1 MTINEMNKTALNKVF
16 ETYLDASRA
25 LRKGQLA
32 DSERYHRLAFT
43 MAEAYQAI
51 GLMSFS
57 DKPAPRNQGRKTG
70 HQGMARRPHSVT
82 RTRSPQPAT
91 RRA

>member
-16 ETYLDASRA
+16 EAYLDASRA

-32 DSERYHRLAFT
+32 DGDRYHSLAFT

-51 GLMSFS
+51 GLMSSRDRLRLEMKAEAQAIKEFHEGLL
-57 DKPAPRNQGRKTG
+57 Q
-70 HQGMARRPHSVT
+70 
-82 RTRSPQPAT
+82 
-91 RRA
+91 

>member
-1 MTINEMNKTALNKVF
+1 MTINEMRETALNKVF

-32 DSERYHRLAFT
+32 DCERYNRLAFT
-43 MAEAYQAI
+43 MAAAYQDI

-57 DKPAPRNQGRKTG
+57 DRLRLEIKAEDQAIKEFHEGLL
-70 HQGMARRPHSVT
+70 Q
-82 RTRSPQPAT
+82 
-91 RRA
+91 